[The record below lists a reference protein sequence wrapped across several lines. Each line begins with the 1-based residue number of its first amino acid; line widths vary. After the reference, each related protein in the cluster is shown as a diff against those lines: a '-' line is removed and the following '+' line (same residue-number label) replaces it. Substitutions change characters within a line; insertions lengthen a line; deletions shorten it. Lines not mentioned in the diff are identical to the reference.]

1 MIRAK
6 TVDDYIDSA
15 PEWAV
20 EKLIVLRQLAINSGL
35 KEEVKWGA
43 PSYSGKGIV
52 LGLAAF
58 KGWVSLW
65 FHQGSFLKD
74 EHKKLL
80 AAAEKTKGL
89 RQWRL
94 LPEERIDE
102 TLILKYMLEA
112 KANDLAGKKIK
123 AESKKVETPK
133 MLLGAFS
140 NDGILKSSFEA
151 LTPGKQKEY
160 AEHIGSAKRETT
172 QVSRLEKSIPLI
184 KEGIGLND
192 KYKNC

>member
-1 MIRAK
+1 LIRAK
-6 TVDDYIDSA
+6 TVDDYIDST

-133 MLLGAFS
+133 MLLEAFS

-151 LTPGKQKEY
+151 LSPGKQKEY
-160 AEHIGSAKRETT
+160 AEHIGSAKREAA

>member
-1 MIRAK
+1 LIRAK

-151 LTPGKQKEY
+151 LSPGKQKEY
-160 AEHIGSAKRETT
+160 AEHIGSAKREAA

>member
-20 EKLIVLRQLAINSGL
+20 EKLIMLRQLAINSGL

>member
-6 TVDDYIDSA
+6 TVDDYIDST

-151 LTPGKQKEY
+151 LSPGKQKEY
-160 AEHIGSAKRETT
+160 AEHIGSAKREAA
-172 QVSRLEKSIPLI
+172 QVSRLEKSIPFI

>member
-1 MIRAK
+1 LIRAK
-6 TVDDYIDSA
+6 TVDDCIDSA
-15 PEWAV
+15 LEWAV

-151 LTPGKQKEY
+151 LSPGKQKEY
-160 AEHIGSAKRETT
+160 AEHIGSAKREAA

>member
-6 TVDDYIDSA
+6 TVDDYIDST

-94 LPEERIDE
+94 LPEDKIDE

-123 AESKKVETPK
+123 VESKKLETPK
-133 MLLGAFS
+133 VLLRAFS

-151 LTPGKQKEY
+151 LSPGKQKEY
-160 AEHIGSAKRETT
+160 AEHIGSAKREAT

>member
-1 MIRAK
+1 LIRAK
-6 TVDDYIDSA
+6 TVDDYIDST

-151 LTPGKQKEY
+151 LSPGKQKEY
-160 AEHIGSAKRETT
+160 AEHIGSAKREAA

>member
-6 TVDDYIDSA
+6 TVDDYIDST

-52 LGLAAF
+52 LGLAPF

-151 LTPGKQKEY
+151 LSPGKQKEY
-160 AEHIGSAKRETT
+160 AEHIGSAKREAA

>member
-6 TVDDYIDSA
+6 TVDDYIDST

-151 LTPGKQKEY
+151 LSPGKQKEY
-160 AEHIGSAKRETT
+160 AEHIGSAKREAA